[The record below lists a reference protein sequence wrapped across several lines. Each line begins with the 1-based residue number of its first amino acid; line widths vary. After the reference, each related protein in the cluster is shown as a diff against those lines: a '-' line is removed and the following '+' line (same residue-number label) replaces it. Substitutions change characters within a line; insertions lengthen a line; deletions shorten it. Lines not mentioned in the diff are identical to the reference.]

1 MNEEAAVKQFL
12 KNHGLWV
19 LFAAAVIAVA
29 LACLSYFS
37 STSSPLANVAGVI
50 ASPFRSAYTAV
61 INWFGDKETYFRNYT
76 DLKGENAKLKKKI
89 AKMEEDVRQAKDDSD
104 ENARLRKLLNLQEKH
119 RSFKFED
126 ATITERSSSN
136 WASTLTLN
144 CGTNRGIK
152 AKDCVVTE
160 SNDLVGVVSK
170 VGVNWCTVLTVLD
183 TDFSLGAQVF
193 RSKDI
198 GIAQGDFELMQKGQ
212 LKLDYLPAEA
222 NLLSGDL
229 VVTSGQGGYYPS
241 GLVIGTVEEVKTD
254 DSGATHYAVLHPKAD
269 LSKLSEV
276 FVIKSFDIVD

>member
-1 MNEEAAVKQFL
+1 MKQFL

-19 LFAAAVIAVA
+19 LFAVAVIAVA

-37 STSSPLANVAGVI
+37 SNSSPLANVAGVI
-50 ASPFRSAYTAV
+50 TSPFRSAYTAV
-61 INWFGDKETYFRNYT
+61 INWFGDKEAYFRDYT
-76 DLKGENAKLKKKI
+76 DLKGENAKLKTKI
-89 AKMEEDVRQAKDDSD
+89 AKMEENIRQAKDDSD
-104 ENARLRKLLNLQEKH
+104 ENTRLRKLLNLQEKH

-144 CGTNRGIK
+144 CGTSRGIK
-152 AKDCVVTE
+152 VKDCVVTE
-160 SNDLVGVVSK
+160 SNDLVGIVSK

-198 GIAQGDFELMQKGQ
+198 GIAQGDFELMQKEQ

-254 DSGATHYAVLHPKAD
+254 DSGATHYAVLHPKVD
-269 LSKLSEV
+269 LSNLSEV

>member
-1 MNEEAAVKQFL
+1 MKQFL

-37 STSSPLANVAGVI
+37 STSSPLANITGVI
-50 ASPFRSAYTAV
+50 TSPFRSAYSTV
-61 INWFGDKETYFRNYT
+61 INWFGEKQSYRRDYAS
-76 DLKGENAKLKKKI
+76 LKSENAKLKKKI
-89 AKMEEDVRQAKDDSD
+89 AKMEEDVRQGKDDSD
-104 ENARLRKLLNLQEKH
+104 ENTRLRKLLNLQEKH

-144 CGTNRGIK
+144 CGTSRGVK
-152 AKDCVVTE
+152 VKDCVVTE
-160 SNDLVGVVSK
+160 SNELVGVVSK

-183 TDFSLGAQVF
+183 TDSSLGAQVF

-198 GIAQGDFELMQKGQ
+198 GIAQGDFNLMQKGK
-212 LKLDYLPAEA
+212 LKLDYLPAGA
-222 NLLSGDL
+222 SLLTGDL
-229 VVTSGQGGYYPS
+229 IVTSGQGGYYPA
-241 GLVIGTVEEVKTD
+241 GLVLGSIDEVKTD
-254 DSGATHYAVLHPKAD
+254 DSGATQYAVLKPKAD